1 MIMLLTLVRMN
12 ESPEETAGVLLI
24 DGRPFC
30 GTLEPPVVP
39 NARHP
44 KGAIPLGWY
53 KMTLAYSSPYG
64 RILPL
69 LHMVPNFEQV
79 RIHAGNNKDHTNG
92 SILVGKLS
100 GKMLFYSL
108 SIERQLVSKLM
119 ELPREEF
126 YLEVTT
132 PERFFVEHDR
142 YVSLSKWRH
151 LLKY

>member
-1 MIMLLTLVRMN
+1 MLLTLVRRN
-12 ESPEETAGVLLI
+12 ESPEETTGVLLI
-24 DGRPFC
+24 DGRPYC
-30 GTLEPPVVP
+30 GTMEPPVVP

-53 KMTLAYSSPYG
+53 KMTLAYSSSYG

-69 LHMVPNFEQV
+69 LHMVPGFEQV

-100 GKMLFYSL
+100 GKLLYYSL
-108 SIERQLVSKLM
+108 TIERQLVSKLM
-119 ELPREEF
+119 EIRKEEL

-132 PERFFVEHDR
+132 PERYFVERDR
-142 YVSLSKWRH
+142 YVNIPNWRY